1 MGPDEPRG
9 RSSLPK
15 GASWRGPASPLC
27 RGGVGKFKPR
37 ASCHFQSAAP
47 RKSHEAL
54 KKTRPST
61 AATFDVAMEPRR
73 SERIK
78 VSKEDGFGV
87 LLGALIREVPDLFDA
102 EVLSKL
108 DVEDHLRLA
117 QVNKECLD
125 AVYKLSPVEFM
136 STCPISRPYPKD
148 SCPYDHN
155 LWLYDSYIETGHL
168 VPTWLGIPPTTSGHE
183 VQGDTRAFL
192 NRQHQAA
199 AMGRLDVL
207 KWLWNHGHK
216 CVHYETAYWAVKY
229 GHMHVLEWFFELPIE
244 RQLRKDDEDRLD
256 PNCLFGDPEILCMG
270 AAQVGNYE
278 VLKFLREKGCPWG
291 KRTSTEACRYGRL
304 EVMKW
309 LQKEGCLCDL
319 DGFLSVCGGHLDV
332 LKWIRETYPGCAFDA
347 RASQWSSIHNRLD
360 CLMWLREHGCPWEA
374 SVMNHAAGGKGN
386 LEILKWAHENGCP
399 WNVSTANCAAISG
412 NLEIIRYLHENGC
425 PFSEDACRHAV
436 EGEHWHCL
444 DYLVNNELPGWE
456 EYNY

>member
-1 MGPDEPRG
+1 
-9 RSSLPK
+9 
-15 GASWRGPASPLC
+15 
-27 RGGVGKFKPR
+27 
-37 ASCHFQSAAP
+37 
-47 RKSHEAL
+47 
-54 KKTRPST
+54 
-61 AATFDVAMEPRR
+61 
-73 SERIK
+73 
-78 VSKEDGFGV
+78 
-87 LLGALIREVPDLFDA
+87 
-102 EVLSKL
+102 
-108 DVEDHLRLA
+108 
-117 QVNKECLD
+117 
-125 AVYKLSPVEFM
+125 
-136 STCPISRPYPKD
+136 
-148 SCPYDHN
+148 
-155 LWLYDSYIETGHL
+155 
-168 VPTWLGIPPTTSGHE
+168 
-183 VQGDTRAFL
+183 
-192 NRQHQAA
+192 
-199 AMGRLDVL
+199 MGRLDVL

-244 RQLRKDDEDRLD
+244 RQLRKDDEDTLD